1 MGQILSTGWT
11 LEQSEALK
19 DFVLSGLSYAKSAA
33 AINDQF
39 GTAYSRNA
47 AIGRANRIGLAVPVK
62 AKQPPR
68 KRKPQPYKPRDKS
81 RQKYSS
87 VAKRFY
93 EVLDNVEIEQLRCVE
108 ITPLNVSLVDLEPGD
123 CRYPTS
129 DAPFLFCGHPKQDGS
144 SFCTPHHHLCW
155 VPPRSNPTQ
164 ARKYHG
170 TDFARGAA

>member
-33 AINDQF
+33 AINNRF

-93 EVLDNVEIEQLRCVE
+93 EVLDNVEIGQLRCVE
-108 ITPLNVSLVDLEPGD
+108 IIPQHVSLADLAENG
-123 CRYPTS
+123 CRYPYG
-129 DAPFLFCGHPKQDGS
+129 DGPFTFCNHSQLDGASYCPSHFVLSRKQD
-144 SFCTPHHHLCW
+144 L
-155 VPPRSNPTQ
+155 R
-164 ARKYHG
+164 R
-170 TDFARGAA
+170 AA